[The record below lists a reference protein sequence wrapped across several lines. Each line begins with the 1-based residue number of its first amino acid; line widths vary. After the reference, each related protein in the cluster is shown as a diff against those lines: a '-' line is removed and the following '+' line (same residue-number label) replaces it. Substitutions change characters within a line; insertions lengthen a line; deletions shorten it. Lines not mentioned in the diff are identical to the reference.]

1 MSRENAPPRIVL
13 AHPEKMQKSLVLA
26 LLVFA
31 HDAHAWYLG
40 GGCGALVQS
49 HSSQRCSAV
58 PLMQQ
63 AKKKKAPKK
72 KTADAA
78 AEDPA
83 LQQARTT
90 LMAEI
95 AKEQREMTTI
105 ASAIATLEA
114 APSPAK
120 LKRAITGDWQL
131 VFASDE
137 AAVAPFA
144 VGASS
149 GPFVVLE
156 DIFHRIQTAGD
167 AVQSIEGK
175 LEAQDDFESDSRMNP
190 FLPLDAFASHVFPV
204 PFSRPQDRP
213 IRQQLLVDSRA
224 LER

>member
-1 MSRENAPPRIVL
+1 
-13 AHPEKMQKSLVLA
+13 MQKSLVLA

-137 AAVAPFA
+137 QRGAVCRRRIEWT
-144 VGASS
+144 VCGA
-149 GPFVVLE
+149 GG
-156 DIFHRIQTAGD
+156 H
-167 AVQSIEGK
+167 
-175 LEAQDDFESDSRMNP
+175 
-190 FLPLDAFASHVFPV
+190 LPPDPD
-204 PFSRPQDRP
+204 RGRRRP
-213 IRQQLLVDSRA
+213 IY
-224 LER
+224 